1 MFILA
6 NIEKKRNLTGHCG
19 VYWKNRGIFRI
30 GTPGCAPPKNIQR
43 TREGGMEPETD
54 EKNASDIVSSKSLE
68 KKKRIKKKYNI
79 YIYSS
84 LAGCCFFIVIS

>member
-1 MFILA
+1 
-6 NIEKKRNLTGHCG
+6 
-19 VYWKNRGIFRI
+19 
-30 GTPGCAPPKNIQR
+30 
-43 TREGGMEPETD
+43 MEPETD

-84 LAGCCFFIVIS
+84 LAGCCFLLPFNKIFYKITGKGTDVLFLLYYNAYNIFAINRKQERLDAYN

>member
-1 MFILA
+1 
-6 NIEKKRNLTGHCG
+6 
-19 VYWKNRGIFRI
+19 
-30 GTPGCAPPKNIQR
+30 
-43 TREGGMEPETD
+43 MEPETD